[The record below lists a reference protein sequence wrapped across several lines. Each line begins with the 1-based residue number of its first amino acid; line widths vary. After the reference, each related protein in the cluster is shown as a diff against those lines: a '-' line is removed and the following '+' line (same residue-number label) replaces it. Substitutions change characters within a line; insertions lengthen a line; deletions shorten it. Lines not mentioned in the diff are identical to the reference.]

1 MRNNL
6 TYSSLVQKAGLAI
19 VAGSF
24 IAASA
29 LVPPPTAAWADP
41 DTALAASETQ
51 GETSGTDGGVAWKIE
66 NNELIL
72 TPLVDDAVPSGK
84 TAGVMEAVGAFDTT
98 QSWKDADNA
107 KLKSCTKI
115 TFKTA
120 QNKAGETVYCTLPA
134 KSAKYLFSTY
144 NDDEVIFKKVQTID
158 LSGLRLQKPKGSDDN
173 SCMQMFNYLSSLE
186 TITGFEN
193 LNFEGYVDFS
203 GMFRYCKKL
212 KTINFSSLKTINVAN
227 DFHSL
232 FSHCESLEKIEFP
245 KGIDVSHVTNFYAT
259 FFHCLNLKTIT
270 GLENFNTQA
279 ALNMSCMFQNCEQ
292 ITTLNLTTF
301 NTSQVNN
308 FGAMFD
314 GCKSL
319 VSIEGIENFNSASV
333 NDGGNDTG
341 HNDDHSGFSN
351 IFAGCSSLKKLDLSK
366 WDTSHA
372 RYMTSM
378 FKGCGKLADL
388 NLGGSFSTKQV
399 SSSNGAEDMFYGC
412 DSIKSLT
419 VGKNFIFTP
428 YCRLPQANW
437 KKKDTEK
444 PIWNTDL
451 LIGSTKGLS
460 IYNPEAT
467 QDSDTVVSPGT
478 LAIADKKPET
488 PGGTGGTGGSGDTG
502 GSGTGGSGTDGTS
515 SGGSG
520 FGGFGGGTNT
530 TPSTPSNPETPRSFD
545 TVTTRLAGESTFDTM
560 EQISKTAFPNHSKYA
575 VLTTSEGYWDALSAS
590 SLAGTLDA
598 PVLLSMPYE
607 LPKQTISELKRL
619 GVEKVY
625 ICGGEYALSGN
636 IDAAL
641 QNMNIATERVAG
653 AWASDTANEVARHV
667 PDSDTA
673 FVATSWG
680 YEDALSAASYAY
692 AHKAP
697 LFLANY
703 HTSALDAATLATMQE
718 KGVKT
723 VYIVG
728 GYNVVSPEVEA
739 QLADAGI
746 KALRIGGKTA
756 YDTSALLARKLIA
769 LGMHA
774 NNMALATGWS
784 YTDALTGAAL
794 CGKKNS
800 VIILA
805 DDSNQRT
812 IYDVVA
818 PHQNV
823 IENYYLLG
831 GHNAVGD
838 KAVHVLKEIFGD
850 TKDASAS
857 NQRQG
862 ARGERVYV
870 RMLKLGSDERPRT

>member
-107 KLKSCTKI
+107 KLKNCTKI

-134 KSAKYLFSTY
+134 KSAKYLFSCFSF
-144 NDDEVIFKKVQTID
+144 DDSNLTIFTNVSEID
-158 LSGLRLQKPKGSDDN
+158 LNGLRIQASDTADDN
-173 SCMQMFNYLSSLE
+173 SCIRMFCGLENLTTIKGLE
-186 TITGFEN
+186 T
-193 LNFEGYVDFS
+193 LDLSKVVDTS
-203 GMFRYCKKL
+203 SMFRKCKKL
-212 KTINFSSLKTINVAN
+212 KNVDLSSLDLSSVTDMQKM
-227 DFHSL
+227 
-232 FSHCESLEKIEFP
+232 FSQCESLEEIKLP
-245 KGIDVSHVTNFYAT
+245 TKLSNAVTTYDAMFYA
-259 FFHCLNLKTIT
+259 CKKLNSIQ
-270 GLENFNTQA
+270 GLEKLNTSSA
-279 ALNMSCMFQNCEQ
+279 TDLNCMFQHCE
-292 ITTLNLTTF
+292 NLTSLDVSNF
-301 NTSQVNN
+301 DTSHVENM
-308 FGAMFD
+308 GGMFE
-314 GCKSL
+314 GCTKLS
-319 VSIEGIENFNSASV
+319 SIKGIENFNTEQVHATGTSSANV
-333 NDGGNDTG
+333 
-341 HNDDHSGFSN
+341 DDRAGFEYM
-351 IFAGCSSLKKLDLSK
+351 FAGCSSLTELNLSK
-366 WDTSHA
+366 WNTA
-372 RYMTSM
+372 KVQRFTSM
-378 FKGCGKLADL
+378 FENCTSLSKL
-388 NLGGSFSTKQV
+388 NISGFTTKA
-399 SSSNGAEDMFYGC
+399 GATNTTAKDMFKTCTSLSELTLGTNFLF
-412 DSIKSLT
+412 DSTCGLRDT
-419 VGKNFIFTP
+419 
-428 YCRLPQANW
+428 QW
-437 KKKDTEK
+437 KKQGTDK
-444 PIWNTDL
+444 PVWSTNDIIGNNTAHKSYYDP
-451 LIGSTKGLS
+451 T
-460 IYNPEAT
+460 AT
-467 QDSDTVVSPGT
+467 QDSDTVISPGT
-478 LAIADKKPET
+478 LVIADKKQDT
-488 PGGTGGTGGSGDTG
+488 PGGTGGTGGSGDTSGTGGSGDTG
-502 GSGTGGSGTDGTS
+502 GSGTGGSGTGGTS
-515 SGGSG
+515 TGSGG
-520 FGGFGGGTNT
+520 FGGCGGGTNT
-530 TPSTPSNPETPRSFD
+530 TPSTPSNPETPRTFD
-545 TVTTRLAGESTFDTM
+545 TVTTRLAGESAFDTM
-560 EQISKTAFPNHSKYA
+560 EHISKTAFPEHSKYA

-850 TKDASAS
+850 TKDASA
-857 NQRQG
+857 NN
-862 ARGERVYV
+862 
-870 RMLKLGSDERPRT
+870 

>member
-29 LVPPPTAAWADP
+29 LVPPSTAAWADP
-41 DTALAASETQ
+41 DTASATETQ
-51 GETSGTDGGVAWKIE
+51 GETSGTDGGVRWEIK
-66 NNELIL
+66 NNELIF
-72 TPLVDDAVPSGK
+72 TPLVGDNVPVDE
-84 TAGVMEAVGAFDTT
+84 TAGVMKEIGPFDSI
-98 QSWKDADNA
+98 QSWKDINNP
-107 KLKSCTKI
+107 KLKACTKI
-115 TFKTA
+115 TFKSATDK
-120 QNKAGETVYCTLPA
+120 NNNTVKCQVPVRTIDTF
-134 KSAKYLFSTY
+134 FSLQDPRDTK
-144 NDDEVIFKKVQTID
+144 VIFKNVKTID
-158 LSGLRLQKPKGSDDN
+158 LSNLSIKESDDYT
-173 SCMQMFNYLSSLE
+173 SCSGMFEGLENLEEIIGLDKLDFSKITDFSNMFRQCKSLKTVDLSKIDMSSATLFNTMFSQCTSLE
-186 TITGFEN
+186 TV
-193 LNFEGYVDFS
+193 NFGTTNAS
-203 GMFRYCKKL
+203 K
-212 KTINFSSLKTINVAN
+212 
-227 DFHSL
+227 
-232 FSHCESLEKIEFP
+232 
-245 KGIDVSHVTNFYAT
+245 VTNFESMFYACT
-259 FFHCLNLKTIT
+259 SLKTIT
-270 GLENFNTQA
+270 GLENFTTSNATSF
-279 ALNMSCMFQNCEQ
+279 MYMFQLCSQ
-292 ITTLNLTTF
+292 LKSLDLSKWD
-301 NTSQVNN
+301 TSNVKTI
-308 FGAMFD
+308 GAMFD
-314 GCKSL
+314 GCASL
-319 VSIEGIENFNSASV
+319 ETIKGIEKFNTSKVRDIGSS
-333 NDGGNDTG
+333 TS
-341 HNDDHSGFSN
+341 HNDDYPGFN
-351 IFAGCSSLKKLDLSK
+351 NVFAGCKSLKKLDLSK
-366 WDTSHA
+366 WDTSNA
-372 RYMTSM
+372 VYLKSM
-378 FKGCGKLADL
+378 FKNCT
-388 NLGGSFSTKQV
+388 NLEELTLGDNFKTLQT
-399 SSSNGAEDMFYGC
+399 SSSDGMEDMFLGC
-412 DSIKSLT
+412 TSLKQLH
-419 VGKNFIFTP
+419 VSKNFKFASG
-428 YCRLPQANW
+428 CGLRDAQW
-437 KKKDTEK
+437 KKQGTDEPVWSTND
-444 PIWNTDL
+444 IIGNNTAHKSYYDP
-451 LIGSTKGLS
+451 T
-460 IYNPEAT
+460 AT
-467 QDSDTVVSPGT
+467 QDSDTVISPGT
-478 LAIADKKPET
+478 LVIADKKPET

-502 GSGTGGSGTDGTS
+502 GSGTGGSGT
-515 SGGSG
+515 GGSG
-520 FGGFGGGTNT
+520 TGGTSTGSGGFGGCGGGTNT
-530 TPSTPSNPETPRSFD
+530 TPSTPSNPETPRTFD
-545 TVTTRLAGESTFDTM
+545 TVTTRLAGESAFDTM
-560 EQISKTAFPNHSKYA
+560 EHISKTAFPNHSKYA

-692 AHKAP
+692 AQKAP

-703 HTSALDAATLATMQE
+703 HTAALDENTLATMRD

-728 GYNVVSPEVEA
+728 GHDVVSPQVEA
-739 QLADAGI
+739 QLAEVGI
-746 KALRIGGKTA
+746 KALRIGGNTA

-774 NNMALATGWS
+774 NNMALATGWG

-812 IYDVVA
+812 IYDVLA

-857 NQRQG
+857 N
-862 ARGERVYV
+862 
-870 RMLKLGSDERPRT
+870 